1 VKRREFIGLIGGA
14 VAWPLTASAQQ
25 QGKIVTIGIL
35 AIEPWPPI
43 DTFRRALHDLGYI
56 EGKNIRFEYRYAKGD
71 NERLPELANNLV
83 GLNVDVILT
92 WGTDAALAAKQATTT
107 IPIVMGTIG
116 NPLGVGIV
124 TNLAHPGAN
133 ITGFSSRAAELEA
146 KRLHL
151 LKEVFPGL
159 SRVAILFNPTNHYM
173 PLALQNARKG
183 AQMLHLSL
191 AVYEVHD
198 ITTLNAVFVQLT
210 KNRPDGVLVP
220 GDTFLV
226 SQRGRIAQFAIEN
239 KLPSIYT
246 FREYIEAGGLIA
258 YTPNYDDLFRRAAN
272 YVDKILKGTKPGE
285 LPIQQPMKFHLLI
298 NLKTARTLGITVPP
312 WLLVSAD
319 ELVE

>member
-1 VKRREFIGLIGGA
+1 
-14 VAWPLTASAQQ
+14 
-25 QGKIVTIGIL
+25 
-35 AIEPWPPI
+35 
-43 DTFRRALHDLGYI
+43 
-56 EGKNIRFEYRYAKGD
+56 
-71 NERLPELANNLV
+71 
-83 GLNVDVILT
+83 
-92 WGTDAALAAKQATTT
+92 
-107 IPIVMGTIG
+107 MGTIG